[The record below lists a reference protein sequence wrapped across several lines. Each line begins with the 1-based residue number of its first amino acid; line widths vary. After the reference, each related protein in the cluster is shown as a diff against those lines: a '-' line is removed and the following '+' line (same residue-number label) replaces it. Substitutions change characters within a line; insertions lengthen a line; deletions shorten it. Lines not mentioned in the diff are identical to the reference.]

1 MHSVACP
8 FDYTLRSRQQLLESE
23 FRVQSDRGLGGGGLG
38 DGASGD
44 GGGGLGDGASGDGGG
59 GDGAS
64 GDGGGGDGGSGV
76 SLNSNCWRAARR
88 YSCLAAE
95 LLPRAFH
102 SQ

>member
-1 MHSVACP
+1 MT
-8 FDYTLRSRQQLLESE
+8 TLRSRQQLLESE

-59 GDGAS
+59 GDA
-64 GDGGGGDGGSGV
+64 GSGV

-95 LLPRAFH
+95 LLPKAYQ